1 MADKSTKLIFII
13 WRTIISSK
21 VLIKLLKSTSNQI
34 KPSQIQS
41 KLNLTLGTIKKK
53 YKMNNKK

>member
-34 KPSQIQS
+34 KPNQIQS

>member
-21 VLIKLLKSTSNQI
+21 VLIKLLKLTSNQI

-53 YKMNNKK
+53 HKMNNKK